1 MKLTAAEKVLHQERV
16 RQLKGHAR
24 RLYMARVAHAMGR
37 GGPSLLNRELGWS
50 RDTIRKGFKELTTGQ
65 ICYDCYWARGRKRA
79 EERLPNLLSDIRA
92 IADQYS
98 QTDPS
103 FESSRLYLRLSAASV
118 RRQLIE
124 QKGYTNEALPSEEVI
139 RQRLNELGYTLR
151 AAKNQPVKKLA
162 ETEAI
167 FDQPVAVG

>member
-24 RLYMARVAHAMGR
+24 RLYMARVANAMGR

-50 RDTIRKGFKELTTGQ
+50 RDTIRKGFKELASGQ
-65 ICYDCYWARGRKRA
+65 ICHDRYWARGRKRA
-79 EERLPNLLSDIRA
+79 EDRLPNLLSDIRA

-124 QKGYTNEALPSEEVI
+124 QKGYTDEALPSEEVI
-139 RQRLNELGYTLR
+139 RQRLHELGYTL
-151 AAKNQPVKKLA
+151 QTVKKPTY
-162 ETEAI
+162 EKVSEN
-167 FDQPVAVG
+167 

>member
-24 RLYMARVAHAMGR
+24 RLYMARVANAMGR

-50 RDTIRKGFKELTTGQ
+50 RDTIRKGFKELATGQ
-65 ICYDCYWARGRKRA
+65 ICYDRYWARGRKRA
-79 EERLPNLLSDIRA
+79 EDRLPNLLSDIRT

-103 FESSRLYLRLSAASV
+103 FESSLLYLRLSAASV

-124 QKGYTNEALPSEEVI
+124 QKGYTDEALPSEEVI
-139 RQRLNELGYTLR
+139 RQRLHELGYTLQ
-151 AAKNQPVKKLA
+151 ALKKA
-162 ETEAI
+162 TREK
-167 FDQPVAVG
+167 VRGN